1 MRKNCWAVLVGLAL
15 TILSIS
21 AGAETPAT
29 VHRIGYL
36 SVTSGVVAT
45 ALRDGLIQAI
55 AQRGYS
61 VGRDLLIES
70 RSAEGQMDRLP
81 SLAKELVA
89 SRVEVVVALSEMAAR
104 AVTDDTATVAIIA
117 VGVPDPVESGL
128 VASLNRPGGNIT
140 GVSDMAAELSSKRL
154 GILKDVVPGLKRVAM
169 LWNAN
174 DPGMTQRYRAAA
186 AAAASLGVAM
196 QALGVR
202 EPDDFDAAFAAM
214 THEMP
219 DGILMVTDA
228 LTALNRKRVFE
239 FAAAHRVPAIYEF
252 EFLARDGGLMAY
264 GPDGKEWG
272 ERVADLV
279 ERILKGAKPADLPF
293 EQPTRFQ
300 FVINLKTAKALGL
313 TVPPLLLATADEVIE

>member
-1 MRKNCWAVLVGLAL
+1 MSKNSWAVLVGLAL

-21 AGAETPAT
+21 AGAEAPAT

-61 VGRDLLIES
+61 VGRDLVIES

-89 SRVEVVVALSEMAAR
+89 SRVEVVVALGEMPAR
-104 AVTDDTATVAIIA
+104 AVRDDTATVAIIA

-154 GILKDVVPGLKRVAM
+154 GILEEVVPGLKRVAM

-186 AAAASLGVAM
+186 AAAASLGVAV

-300 FVINLKTAKALGL
+300 LVINLKTAKALGL
-313 TVPPLLLATADEVIE
+313 TIPPALLATADEVIE

>member
-1 MRKNCWAVLVGLAL
+1 MSKNSWAVLVGLAL

-154 GILKDVVPGLKRVAM
+154 GILKEVVPGLKRVAM

-300 FVINLKTAKALGL
+300 FVINLKTANALGL
-313 TVPPLLLATADEVIE
+313 TIPPALLATADEVIE